1 VIKVRMK
8 GIDVA
13 LATHLLTDAATGD
26 CDTVVVVSND
36 SDLRRTLR
44 SARRLGVRVGLINPR
59 RRIGRDMSKS
69 VDFYLEAPSSSY
81 QEALF
86 PAELSAAPG
95 PVPRAR
101 KMVHHRSGE
110 VRRRQ
115 GPPINGGP

>member
-1 VIKVRMK
+1 MK

-36 SDLRRTLR
+36 SDLQRTLR

-86 PAELSAAPG
+86 PAELSDAQGRFHAPE
-95 PVPRAR
+95 RWFTTDQE
-101 KMVHHRSGE
+101 K
-110 VRRRQ
+110 
-115 GPPINGGP
+115 